1 MTPSIGS
8 LASDLYLWPFQSF
21 LRGPGNLDQSAR
33 LPLAPKRAII
43 GPDEHHV
50 PADMNDVVGSI
61 DIHVHPAGD
70 PLRAPAPLPE
80 WVESLVATT
89 LDVVVITDHNAI
101 STLDRLRGM
110 LDGRG
115 PELVRGEEITTR
127 EGHLLGLG
135 IDRLVAPHLALRD
148 AIAAIHD
155 AGGLAI
161 VAHPLLP
168 TRISVSSG
176 ILRGIADTDDRHRPD
191 GVESFNPLAARFP
204 LQERRARS
212 LAAQLGLSIVG
223 GSDAH
228 LPGDLALGRTLFS
241 GRSFVE
247 FRRAVALGE
256 TSPEGEIYPFAR
268 TVRDGLGAFFSSR
281 LRLRF

>member
-1 MTPSIGS
+1 
-8 LASDLYLWPFQSF
+8 
-21 LRGPGNLDQSAR
+21 
-33 LPLAPKRAII
+33 
-43 GPDEHHV
+43 
-50 PADMNDVVGSI
+50 MNDVVGSI

-70 PLRAPAPLPE
+70 PLRAPAPLAD
-80 WVESLVATT
+80 WVESLAATT

-110 LDGRG
+110 LAGRG
-115 PELVRGEEITTR
+115 PELVRGEEIATR

-135 IDRLVAPHLALRD
+135 IDRPVPPHLPLRD
-148 AIAAIHD
+148 AIVAIHD
-155 AGGLAI
+155 AGGLAV

-168 TRISVSSG
+168 TRISVSSRV
-176 ILRGIADTDDRHRPD
+176 LRGIAEADERHRPD
-191 GVESFNPLAARFP
+191 GVESFNPLGARFP
-204 LQERRARS
+204 LQERRARL
-212 LAAQLGLSIVG
+212 LATQLGLAIVG

-247 FRRAVALGE
+247 FRRAVALGK
-256 TSPEGEIYPFAR
+256 TSPQGEIYPFAR
-268 TVRDGLGAFFSSR
+268 TMRDGLGALFSSR